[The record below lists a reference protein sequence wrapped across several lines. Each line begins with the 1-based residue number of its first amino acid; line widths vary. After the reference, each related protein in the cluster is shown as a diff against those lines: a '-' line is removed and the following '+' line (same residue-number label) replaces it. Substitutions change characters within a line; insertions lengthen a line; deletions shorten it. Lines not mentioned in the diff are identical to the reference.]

1 MKPVFVDSV
10 ALLALGDKS
19 DTLHTQAVRI
29 RRELLQAK
37 RKLVTTNAVILEMC
51 NTLSEVDTRR
61 TAIHLMDAVYQSPEI
76 WELVHIDSQLMQK
89 GIQLFKDRPDKE
101 WSLVDCIGI
110 EVSKEYKIEEIFT
123 ADRHFEQAGFT
134 RLMKHPGE
142 S

>member
-1 MKPVFVDSV
+1 
-10 ALLALGDKS
+10 
-19 DTLHTQAVRI
+19 
-29 RRELLQAK
+29 
-37 RKLVTTNAVILEMC
+37 
-51 NTLSEVDTRR
+51 
-61 TAIHLMDAVYQSPEI
+61 MDAVYQSPEI
-76 WELVHIDSQLMQK
+76 WELVHIDPQLMQK

-134 RLMKHPGE
+134 RLMKHPSE